1 MKGRIVVLG
10 MCLLLFAACQDS
22 RARVIFD
29 NQSECGTI
37 RVVLTHTGTGEEKT
51 ERVPIGEKREI
62 VVEPNVFYTYLVDFG
77 TAGRT
82 PDDFRCPAV
91 EEGQVRVPA
100 GAAQTFRLTSQKMTA
115 TPAP

>member
-22 RARVIFD
+22 RAVIFD

-51 ERVPIGEKREI
+51 EQVPIGEKREI
-62 VVEPNVFYTYLVDFG
+62 VVEPNVFYTYSVDFG

-82 PDDFRCPAV
+82 PDDSRCVAV
-91 EEGQVRVPA
+91 EEGRVRVPA

-115 TPAP
+115 TPTP